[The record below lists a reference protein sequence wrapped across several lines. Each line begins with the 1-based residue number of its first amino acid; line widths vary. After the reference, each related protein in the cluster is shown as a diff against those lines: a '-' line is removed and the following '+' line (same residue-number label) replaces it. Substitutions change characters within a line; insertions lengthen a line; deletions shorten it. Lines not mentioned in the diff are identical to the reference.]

1 MGRGFEVMIH
11 ADLQAKDLA
20 TGEAFEDRLAAMDEV
35 TELRRMFGLPDYF
48 IRVQVADAAAYEH
61 WLTTQLLGNPAILR
75 VDSRITMKLVK
86 SGTPPM
92 CSITRP
98 ARRHRGSSTSCMTGS
113 GDSPPA
119 SPPTPPGGRAP

>member
-20 TGEAFEDRLAAMDEV
+20 TVEAFEDRLTAMDEV

-86 SGTPPM
+86 S
-92 CSITRP
+92 TR
-98 ARRHRGSSTSCMTGS
+98 
-113 GDSPPA
+113 
-119 SPPTPPGGRAP
+119 